1 HHAVFEPG
9 DEDAAIATHTAIAAA
24 HQNAPGLIATHTA
37 IATAHQN
44 APGLISTHASDDNA
58 HHEVFEPGDEDAAIS
73 THTSDDDAHH
83 AIYLDADAVQAVE
96 DAGVVLSASKG
107 IHLNG
112 NPPDDTYTGIILDID
127 TSGCNVGQPVY
138 IDGSNSVAPAKAD
151 SISTMPCIGICVA
164 AGKVLTHGVFRD
176 DSGLILT
183 AAGKVYVNDAVSAI
197 LTTPPSGVGDVVQ
210 IVGIAIN
217 TDEIFVSPRWKE
229 ITIDDLDL
237 IGKAVNISNSQFA
250 CFQSFNRTDTIDN
263 IRHQLKTKNYE
274 YRGFLYDDGTF
285 TVYLDFRKRPE
296 YTNWEVMR
304 CWIQWDLLN
313 ASINPLDA
321 LQITGNKTREF
332 IEEVKTNVYMRPLN
346 YETAPAVMKQW
357 FNPQIETIYY
367 DLGIKIT
374 YEKDGDMVNLLFELV

>member
-1 HHAVFEPG
+1 
-9 DEDAAIATHTAIAAA
+9 
-24 HQNAPGLIATHTA
+24 
-37 IATAHQN
+37 
-44 APGLISTHASDDNA
+44 
-58 HHEVFEPGDEDAAIS
+58 
-73 THTSDDDAHH
+73 
-83 AIYLDADAVQAVE
+83 
-96 DAGVVLSASKG
+96 
-107 IHLNG
+107 
-112 NPPDDTYTGIILDID
+112 
-127 TSGCNVGQPVY
+127 
-138 IDGSNSVAPAKAD
+138 
-151 SISTMPCIGICVA
+151 M
-164 AGKVLTHGVFRD
+164 
-176 DSGLILT
+176 
-183 AAGKVYVNDAVSAI
+183 
-197 LTTPPSGVGDVVQ
+197 
-210 IVGIAIN
+210 
-217 TDEIFVSPRWKE
+217 WKE